1 MTLIRFI
8 NLTVVAALVL
18 AAAYVY
24 KIKFDATVQAA
35 QVAKLRE
42 DIRREHDRIA
52 ALRAQW
58 AQLDNPSRIQNIV
71 VRHLSL
77 RPIDATQLDSFDHLP
92 MRPTEPGTSDRGD
105 PIATI
110 IENAQDGPTGSIPAQ
125 AR

>member
-1 MTLIRFI
+1 MTLIRFL

-18 AAAYVY
+18 AAAFVY

-42 DIRREHDRIA
+42 DIRREHDEVA

-58 AQLDNPSRIQNIV
+58 ARLDNPNRIQGLAM
-71 VRHLSL
+71 RHSSL
-77 RPIDATQLDSFDHLP
+77 RPIDATQFDTFDHLP
-92 MRPTEPGTSDRGD
+92 LRPTEPGHVPDGD

-110 IENAQDGPTGSIPAQ
+110 IEDTTGSIPA
-125 AR
+125 R